1 MNEVKSNAELNIQ
14 QLARERLEEREYG
27 YSELCKV
34 LGMKAYKSGNGGQKA
49 QLNEIAKARE
59 IEEVPG
65 VWRGRSVTRYKIGK
79 VKEYIPTI
87 SLDGKRGTKISSE
100 KKSMYLYMLEF
111 LDSLATEGT
120 HAEYSKE
127 DGCWKVTLTNN
138 SLFKGLQVVNRN
150 NYDVALCDPKYFC
163 QHLGVNEDVLS
174 EVMGSITS
182 NNSITVSKMLEKLE
196 QLDLIYYVKTAMI
209 GKNELLLNE
218 DSYELSNN
226 KDVIRE
232 ANFRENS
239 KIRKIKRKILNDMNM
254 IDERDV
260 YVKGER
266 VKFYNKLRSQLQS
279 EMGIDYYCPVYS
291 ISYDKE
297 NIVEFIEMLKRNPDI
312 DFNLE
317 RTSKKFL
324 DNMKRN
330 CKNRREKVLNNRP
343 VKMTPKKAAR
353 LLDCYEEHS
362 EKVLDNLHISSN
374 NIPKK
379 LSV

>member
-1 MNEVKSNAELNIQ
+1 MNESKSNAELNIQ

-27 YSELCKV
+27 YSELCKAM
-34 LGMKAYKSGNGGQKA
+34 GMKIYSSGSGGQKT
-49 QLNEIAKARE
+49 QLTEISKARE

-65 VWRGRSVTRYKIGK
+65 VWRGRSITRYKIGK
-79 VKEYIPTI
+79 IKDSIV

-100 KKSMYLYMLEF
+100 KKSMYFYMLEF
-111 LDSLATEGT
+111 LDSLAVEGT
-120 HAEYSKE
+120 HAEYSEE
-127 DGCWKVTLTNN
+127 DGYWKVTLTNN

-150 NYDVALCDPKYFC
+150 NYDIALCDPKYFC
-163 QHLGVNEDVLS
+163 QHVGVNEDVLS
-174 EVMGSITS
+174 EVMGAMTS
-182 NNSITVSKMLEKLE
+182 NNSKTINRMLEKLE

-209 GKNELLLNE
+209 GKNELLINE
-218 DSYELSNN
+218 DSYELSSKN
-226 KDVIRE
+226 KIRE
-232 ANFRENS
+232 ANFKENS

-254 IDERDV
+254 VDERDV
-260 YVKGER
+260 HIKGEKI
-266 VKFYNKLRSQLQS
+266 KFYNELRNKLQS

-297 NIVEFIEMLKRNPDI
+297 TIIEFIEMLKRNPDI

-324 DNMKRN
+324 DTAKKN
-330 CKNRREKVLNNRP
+330 CQNRRDKILNNIP
-343 VKMTPKKAAR
+343 VKMTPNKAAR

-362 EKVLDNLHISSN
+362 EKVLDNLHINSG

-379 LSV
+379 KI